1 MATHRDIAPAHPV
14 VLVVDD
20 DPAVRNSLKF
30 SLQIEGF
37 VVRAYASGSEL
48 LSDPDLPAHGCVVID
63 QKMPEMTGLDLVA
76 SLRARH
82 VALPAILITTNPST
96 AVQRRA
102 AEAGVPVIE
111 KPLLGDAL
119 SRGIHDALARDGE
132 TRCQ

>member
-1 MATHRDIAPAHPV
+1 MATHRDVAHPNPV

-37 VVRAYASGSEL
+37 MVRAYASGKEL
-48 LSDPDLPAHGCVVID
+48 LSDPDLPNHGCLVVD
-63 QKMPEMTGLDLVA
+63 LKMPEMTGLDLVA
-76 SLRARH
+76 SLRERH
-82 VALPAILITTNPST
+82 VALPAILITTNPSA

-102 AEAGVPVIE
+102 AQAGVPVIE

-119 SRGIHDALARDGE
+119 SRGIHAALARDDQA
-132 TRCQ
+132 RCQ

>member
-1 MATHRDIAPAHPV
+1 METHRDLAQPNPV

-37 VVRAYASGSEL
+37 SVRAYASGSEL
-48 LSDPDLPAHGCVVID
+48 LSDPDLPDTGCLVID
-63 QKMPEMTGLDLVA
+63 QRMPGMSGLDLVA
-76 SLRARH
+76 SLRERH
-82 VALPAILITTNPST
+82 VVLPAILITTNPNA

-102 AEAGVPVIE
+102 ADAGVPVVE

-119 SRGIHDALARDGE
+119 SRRIREALGHEGRPL
-132 TRCQ
+132 CH